1 MKKFILPLLYLGLFF
16 STSTQNT
23 TAQFREVQS
32 LRNFDG
38 SPLDLYGY
46 NPYYNPIAESPRDFN
61 FNLNFYDIYTLMNLE
76 AAKRNAN
83 QTAINNWMRKQENV
97 FKDEINRQLGT
108 NHSNFNDAQRAY
120 FKNFELQNRTLNTR
134 ISNLGSNY
142 YTIANTIN
150 KTQETNT
157 MQLFALDNFRN
168 AALPDLKNIE
178 INGKKISDMANSGN
192 ANYELSMARLTV
204 QNQFAAKEYASAQN
218 SALGVGIYLL
228 HDDQTMIND
237 FVNQH
242 INFYK
247 SKVDLRDKVSLMT
260 LYLTDHLKGNL
271 GPLAYNPYA
280 ITIPYFSQHDKLLA
294 MGKAKTPNLN
304 VEALVFAPNY
314 IEDYNCYQRK
324 PNPRGFNDT
333 FTNAQCN
340 ARKIELYAIKDRV
353 IEEHKNALYVPGI
366 NLGNKLYGSQWT
378 SHQYAG
384 WLRDYLNNSQILQIT
399 EFLNRHNNSLESIK
413 VGKEFLAILATG
425 TPLGKSFVQALLNNN
440 ENSAIDILLKDATY
454 SYPNC
459 PVPPCLD
466 ELEALPAQI
475 VLNAIIGAENLLAAY
490 FEWTTED
497 EFQGKLMRKAMPKMG
512 IEIPWDVS
520 NTTLGE
526 LFTFRISDNKNLVIE
541 YEKSIK
547 EELLLVGLSTLDI
560 LALASPGTNAGAFF
574 LVKTGT
580 TKISAATL
588 SSYLKNNKIII
599 ANLANT
605 TLKGGRGFNTFDA
618 FKKAIGQVK
627 PGHVYHHIVE
637 QNGFKSL
644 NKFKFGSKS
653 LHNTKNIIEIPDG
666 AQQLHKRV
674 TGYYQSKPDFTDG
687 KTVREWLSGKD
698 FEFQYQFGIKVLKD
712 FGWDGVYGLIP

>member
-353 IEEHKNALYVPGI
+353 IEAHKNALYVPGI
-366 NLGNKLYGSQWT
+366 SLALKLYGAEWATIQDASWLNMKAPFNA
-378 SHQYAG
+378 SHLAMINKTTEYLKVNNDGQE
-384 WLRDYLNNSQILQIT
+384 YLNFAREAVKAYGNGGEADYENEI
-399 EFLNRHNNSLESIK
+399 IK
-413 VGKEFLAILATG
+413 D
-425 TPLGKSFVQALLNNN
+425 KSFVGTKADCVFNELMKQTGEFKNIMDAFTNNN
-440 ENSAIDILLKDATY
+440 AKYKLKFVVEKITGQNSSAEAQTAAPDINGIIKITIQPSAASDN
-454 SYPNC
+454 P
-459 PVPPCLD
+459 LD
-466 ELEALPAQI
+466 I
-475 VLNAIIGAENLLAAY
+475 TRNLLHEGIHAQLHWIIATGNKTSYNISAADY
-490 FEWTTED
+490 NW
-497 EFQGKLMRKAMPKMG
+497 L
-512 IEIPWDVS
+512 I
-520 NTTLGE
+520 
-526 LFTFRISDNKNLVIE
+526 
-541 YEKSIK
+541 
-547 EELLLVGLSTLDI
+547 EELLPFWKKNSV
-560 LALASPGTNAGAFF
+560 AAFF
-574 LVKTGT
+574 
-580 TKISAATL
+580 
-588 SSYLKNNKIII
+588 KNNAQHDFMAVRYSTPI
-599 ANLANT
+599 ANAVR
-605 TLKGGRGFNTFDA
+605 KFDSYTH
-618 FKKAIGQVK
+618 
-627 PGHVYHHIVE
+627 PLENYM
-637 QNGFKSL
+637 
-644 NKFKFGSKS
+644 
-653 LHNTKNIIEIPDG
+653 
-666 AQQLHKRV
+666 
-674 TGYYQSKPDFTDG
+674 Y
-687 KTVREWLSGKD
+687 
-698 FEFQYQFGIKVLKD
+698 
-712 FGWDGVYGLIP
+712 FGWEGLFDEGKNRGLISMEEFNRYVELKKIPLNDNHKTICD